1 MEEIQLK
8 KISSKKLEKNV
19 LLFVAFALTVAI
31 MVVIGLFVNEKNKT
45 DFQRFNDAKSRITKV
60 QSLELEEVKKV
71 CKNATEATGTK
82 VKDCFI
88 EIYNLDNQLHIIYN
102 VLTDKNEYVTYE
114 VVSEM
119 LGQKLAMYLRDGHQ
133 SYIVPRY
140 FSEVKSYIDGLERMG
155 TTNVSGDI
163 IYLD

>member
-1 MEEIQLK
+1 MK
-8 KISSKKLEKNV
+8 KISSKKLEKIV

-31 MVVIGLFVNEKNKT
+31 MVVIGLFVNEKNKTT